1 MATLK
6 HYCTLLFSCLLSP
19 KKRPIY
25 LRFSG
30 CFPGEPGSAS
40 ACLVFI
46 LRFSRRE
53 PLATFL
59 TGWAQCPSCHP
70 TNSVKWSTDPSQ
82 WPDFILSSFATRLM
96 MEEALFHL
104 CQLSET
110 SVFTP
115 LTSVIAEDCPTKWK
129 LRGIV
134 MLAFNDCCS
143 LYMNSCRSGHCPLLQ
158 GRLRWVHYWMNW
170 MESLLLLVHMVWWFA
185 VCFWQSKF
193 WLTSHLFNSLCD
205 RNTDWLRTLSLA
217 IIVYLH
223 FVFNTW
229 EQKIQAALF
238 VLITFHFGWF
248 AAVEKNRPRMNEM
261 ETNDALLE
269 LHFLE
274 RIILEMK
281 TVVVWTVFVWIV
293 RAVIFTIKCS
303 LHWPCVL
310 L

>member
-1 MATLK
+1 MAVFQANLGQPVLPWFPFSTFPEQNLWQPFLRAEPSVLPVTQPTVSKRWKKMK
-6 HYCTLLFSCLLSP
+6 HWPKPVTWLHPFFICHQTDDGRGVAAFMPAVWDQCFHCTNQ
-19 KKRPIY
+19 Y
-25 LRFSG
+25 
-30 CFPGEPGSAS
+30 
-40 ACLVFI
+40 
-46 LRFSRRE
+46 
-53 PLATFL
+53 
-59 TGWAQCPSCHP
+59 
-70 TNSVKWSTDPSQ
+70 
-82 WPDFILSSFATRLM
+82 M
-96 MEEALFHL
+96 
-104 CQLSET
+104 
-110 SVFTP
+110 
-115 LTSVIAEDCPTKWK
+115 IAEDCPTEWK

-170 MESLLLLVHMVWWFA
+170 MEWLLLLVHMVWWFA

-293 RAVIFTIKCS
+293 RAVIFTI
-303 LHWPCVL
+303 
-310 L
+310 